1 MLALKVLA
9 VLLLQQN
16 AALTPNFALPAV
28 DTAALR
34 HANGRVAP
42 MMAAVRVT
50 NGAPRIDG
58 RLDDA
63 IWALVEPVSG
73 FRQMMPHDGDPAT
86 ERTEVRLAYDDEA
99 VYVAA
104 RMFDSEPA
112 RIAAKLGRR
121 DNVDQSDM
129 FEVDFDSYHD
139 HRTSFQFY
147 VNPLGVKMDV
157 LAANDLGNGDVGW
170 DPVWDVATQRD
181 SLGWTAEFRIPLSQ
195 LRFPNAPTQVW
206 GVNFFRLVERTNE
219 MSMWSYFAQ
228 TDRGYASFFGHALGI
243 ANLPQPRRLE
253 VLPYAAGVEE
263 RTAAGS
269 PDNPFNDGSREVGR
283 VGLDLN
289 YGLTSN
295 LTLNATVNP
304 DFGQVEAD
312 PALINL
318 TAYESYFDE
327 RRPFFVEGA
336 SIFRFGQGGS
346 IRIGG
351 SDFFYSRR
359 IGRAPQ
365 GAADQRSGFVDAP
378 TNSTIIGATKLSGRT
393 SGGWTIGLL
402 DAVTARE
409 FATVD
414 SAGVRFR
421 DEVEPATNYALVRGQ
436 REFRRGGSTLGFI
449 GTAVNRSI
457 GDARLSFLRSEAYA
471 GGVDFAHRF
480 GSNRYTLWGSAGLSY
495 IGGDT
500 LAIQR
505 AQLSSA
511 RYFQRPDADYV
522 DYDPARTSLA
532 GWTGTLGL
540 SRDVGL
546 MIYGV
551 TTTAVSPGFEVND
564 VGYQTNADRAQAA
577 FFAIR
582 RWTRPGSLFRN
593 AMLQVI
599 GVGGVN
605 FGGDRISSQLQFYAG
620 GTFLNFW
627 SAYVNLTYAARVVN
641 PSLTRGGPA
650 GISPGAGTASLSLST
665 DPRKPVRISGGG
677 SYTRNDLDGHWTDVY
692 SELTVRPSNTVSVS
706 VSPSYSVSLT
716 PQQYLAGRTDA
727 TAAATFG
734 RRYLFAEISQRSLDL
749 TTRLDVTLTTNL
761 SLQLYTQPFVAT
773 GDYSRFKEFAAPRTS
788 DYIVYGETPGS
799 SLTPVTNPDGSVAA
813 YDLDPDGAGP
823 RPVVRV
829 GNPDFSSRSLRGNAV
844 LRWEYR
850 PGSTL
855 FLVWTNS
862 CSAYGS
868 QPVFDAANDLRHLCQ
883 GRADNVF
890 AVKFNYWLSL

>member
-1 MLALKVLA
+1 MLALKMLA
-9 VLLLQQN
+9 VLVLQQN
-16 AALTPNFALPAV
+16 AAPIPNLALPTV

-42 MMAAVRVT
+42 MMAAVRAT
-50 NGAPRIDG
+50 AAAPRIDG

-63 IWALVEPVSG
+63 VWTLAAPVTG

-147 VNPLGVKMDV
+147 VNPLGVKMDI
-157 LAANDLGNGDVGW
+157 LAANDQGNGDVGW

-195 LRFPNAPTQVW
+195 LRFPNTPDQVW
-206 GVNFFRLVERTNE
+206 GVNFFRLVERTRE
-219 MSMWSYFAQ
+219 MSMWSYFSQ

-243 ANLPQPRRLE
+243 SALPQPRRLE
-253 VLPYAAGVEE
+253 VLPYAAAGQE
-263 RTAAGS
+263 RIDPGS
-269 PDNPFNDGSREVGR
+269 PNNPFNDGSRQVSR
-283 VGLDLN
+283 FGLDLH

-295 LTLNATVNP
+295 LTLNAAVNP

-312 PALINL
+312 PALVNL
-318 TAYESYFDE
+318 TAYESFFEE
-327 RRPFFVEGA
+327 RRPFFVEGS
-336 SIFRFGQGGS
+336 SIFNFGQGGL

-365 GAADQRSGFVDAP
+365 GSADARTGFVDAP
-378 TNSTIIGATKLSGRT
+378 ANSTILGAAKLSGRT
-393 SGGWTIGLL
+393 AGGWALGVL

-436 REFRRGGSTLGFI
+436 REYRRGASTLGFI
-449 GTAVNRSI
+449 ATAVNRNI
-457 GDARLSFLRSEAYA
+457 NDARLSFLRSEAYA

-480 GSNRYTLWGSAGLSY
+480 GGNRFTLWGSGGISY

-505 AQLSSA
+505 AQRSSA
-511 RYFQRPDADYV
+511 RYFQRPDADYL

-540 SRDVGL
+540 SRDVGRW
-546 MIYGV
+546 IYGV
-551 TTTAVSPGFEVND
+551 TATAISPGFEVND
-564 VGYQTNADRAQAA
+564 VGFQTNADRATAA

-582 RWTRPGSLFRN
+582 RWTRPGTLFRN
-593 AMLQVI
+593 AMLQVL

-605 FGGDRISSQLQFYAG
+605 FGGDLVSSQAQLTASGQ
-620 GTFLNFW
+620 FLNFW
-627 SAYVNLTYAARVVN
+627 QIQSGLTWAARTAN
-641 PSLTRGGPA
+641 PTLTRGGPMGVAPA
-650 GISPGAGTASLSLST
+650 GGTARLNVAT
-665 DPRKPVRISGGG
+665 DSRKPVRVAFASNYSWNQLGYYAASVG
-677 SYTRNDLDGHWTDVY
+677 
-692 SELTVRPSNTVSVS
+692 SELIVRPSHSVQFS
-706 VSPSYSVSLT
+706 VSPGYGVSRT
-716 PQQYLAGRTDA
+716 PQQYVTARTDA
-727 TAAATFG
+727 TAEATFG
-734 RRYLFAEISQRSLDL
+734 RRYIFAEILQRTLDL

-773 GDYSRFKEFAAPRTS
+773 GDYRQFKEFVSPRTT
-788 DYIVYGETPGS
+788 DYLVYGETPGS
-799 SLTPVTNPDGSVAA
+799 SLTPVTNADGTVAA

-823 RPVVRV
+823 RSVVRI

-855 FLVWTNS
+855 FFVWTNS